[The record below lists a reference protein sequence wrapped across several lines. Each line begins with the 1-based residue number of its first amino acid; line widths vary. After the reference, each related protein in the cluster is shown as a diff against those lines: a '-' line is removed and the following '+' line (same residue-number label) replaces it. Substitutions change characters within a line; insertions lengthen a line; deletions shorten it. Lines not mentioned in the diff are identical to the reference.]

1 VKTQRL
7 RYLILGADLIWAV
20 ASMGLAYLL
29 RYGGGARGPEQSS
42 IVVFVPLL
50 LLALFLWSV
59 MSWWLQLDGFR
70 GGWRVPAVLS
80 QLFPAVVGLMA
91 TVFAG
96 GYAAQIY
103 RSRLVLGYFG
113 VLLFLGFV
121 LIRFTLRWFLT
132 SRYRVGSVRRVV
144 IVGDGPLAQEMAATI
159 DRHPEWLCQIVGF
172 LCPAE
177 NALDPSVLEGGAD
190 RVSLQTVGIIDLLQS
205 QRVDE
210 IILTIPEPGH
220 PEILDLAATC
230 RTAGLAVSLVPQPYE
245 LYLSKP
251 ELVDL
256 DGLPLLQW
264 EGDTAARA
272 NPPWK
277 RVLDLAVTTCLLP
290 LAVAAIAPAALVLK
304 FRKGKG
310 FRRELRCGQQGKT
323 FWMYRLNSDRHAT
336 ELPTHE
342 FLMQRASLTELP
354 QLFNVLR
361 GEMSL
366 VGPRP
371 EGPERTRHYSDW
383 NQQRLSVKPGMTG
396 LAQVHG
402 LRDQNSSEDKTRY
415 DLQYIL
421 HRSPFQDISLL
432 LQTVWTITLRLL
444 HGQRGQA
451 CAQHVAIERRVDAV
465 FEETLSG
472 AHSSQSSSD

>member
-1 VKTQRL
+1 MKTQKL
-7 RYLILGADLIWAV
+7 RYLILGADLTWAV

-29 RYGGGARGPEQSS
+29 RYGRAAAGAEQSP
-42 IVVFVPLL
+42 IVVFLPLL

-59 MSWWLQLDGFR
+59 MSWWLQLDGFS
-70 GGWRVPAVLS
+70 GGWRVAAVLS

-96 GYAAQIY
+96 GYAARIY
-103 RSRLVLGYFG
+103 ISRLALGYFAI
-113 VLLFLGFV
+113 LLFAGFV
-121 LIRFTLRWFLT
+121 LIRFALRWFLG
-132 SRYRVGSVRRVV
+132 SRHRVGSVRRIV
-144 IVGDGPLAQEMAATI
+144 IVGDGPLAQEMAVTI

-177 NALDPSVLEGGAD
+177 NALNPSALEVAD
-190 RVSLQTVGIIDLLQS
+190 RVSLQTVGIADLLQS
-205 QRVDE
+205 NQVDE
-210 IILTIPEPGH
+210 IILTVPEPGH
-220 PEILDLAATC
+220 PEILDLAAMC
-230 RTAGLAVSLVPQPYE
+230 RTAGVAVSLVPQPYT

-251 ELVDL
+251 ELLDL

-264 EGDTAARA
+264 VGSATARA

-277 RVLDLAVTTCLLP
+277 RVLDLAFTICLLP

-304 FRKGKG
+304 LRKGIG

-323 FWMYRLNSDRHAT
+323 FWMYRLNSDRHAS

-342 FLMQRASLTELP
+342 FLMQRSSLTELP

-421 HRSPFQDISLL
+421 HCSPFQDISLL
-432 LQTVWTITLRLL
+432 LQTAWTITLRLL
-444 HGQRGQA
+444 DWPRGPASAPQA
-451 CAQHVAIERRVDAV
+451 AMERRVNPV
-465 FEETLSG
+465 FEESLSS
-472 AHSSQSSSD
+472 AHSSQSSSN